1 MVFRN
6 STVIIKEH
14 FIQRDVLK
22 AGRSP
27 VIKFLPHRKKK
38 RHPLYKNMSVALQNM
53 KLFHMK
59 SQRDLKLKFLYSRPS
74 VSIAVDSASF

>member
-27 VIKFLPHRKKK
+27 VIKFFPQKKK
-38 RHPLYKNMSVALQNM
+38 GQPLYKNMSVALQNM
-53 KLFHMK
+53 ELFHMK
-59 SQRDLKLKFLYSRPS
+59 SQRELKLKFLHSRPS
-74 VSIAVDSASF
+74 VCIAIDSASF

>member
-22 AGRSP
+22 TGRSL

-38 RHPLYKNMSVALQNM
+38 AAFVQKYVCGITKYEIVSHEESERVKTEVSALQT
-53 KLFHMK
+53 LCV
-59 SQRDLKLKFLYSRPS
+59 YCY
-74 VSIAVDSASF
+74 

>member
-27 VIKFLPHRKKK
+27 VIKFFPQKKK
-38 RHPLYKNMSVALQNM
+38 RAAFVQKYVCGITKYGIVSHEESERVKTEVSALHT
-53 KLFHMK
+53 LCV
-59 SQRDLKLKFLYSRPS
+59 YCY
-74 VSIAVDSASF
+74 